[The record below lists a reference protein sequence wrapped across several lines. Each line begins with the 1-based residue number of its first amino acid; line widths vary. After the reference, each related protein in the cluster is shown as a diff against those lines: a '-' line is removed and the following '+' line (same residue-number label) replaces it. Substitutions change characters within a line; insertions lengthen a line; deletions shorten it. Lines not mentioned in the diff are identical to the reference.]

1 MWDKGTYKGYTF
13 WCKHYDEPSEEFG
26 WNGSRISKLEI
37 RDKNG
42 KTTFNYDRGLDIDAQ
57 DKGTLKVLDYIMT
70 IYG

>member
-26 WNGSRISKLEI
+26 WKGSRISKLEV

-42 KTTFNYDRGLDIDAQ
+42 KTTFNYDRGLDIYAQ